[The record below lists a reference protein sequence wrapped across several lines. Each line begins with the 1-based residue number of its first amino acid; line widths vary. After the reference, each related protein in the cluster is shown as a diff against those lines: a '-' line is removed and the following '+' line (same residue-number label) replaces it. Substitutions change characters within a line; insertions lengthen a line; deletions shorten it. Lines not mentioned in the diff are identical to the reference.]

1 MKINKKI
8 LEALI
13 EEEIHTLIKE
23 GFASSLVRGLTK
35 GGKRSNFL
43 TDFLSSTLVPQVA
56 KNAHTAANDLVKALE
71 GMKNNQQ
78 FLAIARDKDSEG
90 QPALPNVRS
99 ARDGKRISIHGMHKA
114 AKAMVKDIEIMA
126 AQLGADAPKLSG
138 DDAPDASEPEG
149 APQDAPQTPAED
161 APADDRFGGIVEGQ
175 TIDESINMLKK
186 RIKAKFKKL
195 KSIS

>member
-56 KNAHTAANDLVKALE
+56 KDAHTAANDLVKALE

-114 AKAMVKDIEIMA
+114 AKAMVKDIEIMS

-138 DDAPDASEPEG
+138 DDAPDASEPE
-149 APQDAPQTPAED
+149 AEVSSDAPEAIPVDTG
-161 APADDRFGGIVEGQ
+161 DDEQQVN
-175 TIDESINMLKK
+175 ESINMLKK

>member
-99 ARDGKRISIHGMHKA
+99 SRDGKKISIHGMHRA
-114 AKAMVKDIEIMA
+114 AKAMVKDIEIMS
-126 AQLGADAPKLSG
+126 AQLGADAPNLSG
-138 DDAPDASEPEG
+138 DDAPDASEPE
-149 APQDAPQTPAED
+149 AEVSSDTPEAIPVETG
-161 APADDRFGGIVEGQ
+161 DDEQQVN
-175 TIDESINMLKK
+175 ESINMLKK